1 MGKDLVRGAGVG
13 LVVGLGLGYPVS
25 RLYEEDIETYTV
37 MPLVAVGVLLVV
49 PVGWLLARMLR
60 IAHPIRSALL
70 APLLLLV
77 LKNAVDLAVPS
88 PRPHLAL
95 LGFTVL
101 AMASYASAAGLA
113 STASLIPQVIAA
125 VVVCAC
131 VITTTTIH
139 QQRTEARKQQLRKDL
154 IASYNES
161 LPLAVPD
168 VVPGRT
174 LVNVWTIADDVLA
187 LDYAK
192 DRQSEPDVFVRISSS
207 GDPRKACTAWER
219 GSESCERLAADRWL
233 SKKEANGR
241 MVLFARVGRQLV
253 EVDSTTLSLNETLA
267 AGSKL
272 RAISAEYL
280 VDFEPPQR

>member
-13 LVVGLGLGYPVS
+13 LVVGVGLGYPVS
-25 RLYEEDIETYTV
+25 RLYEEDIEAYTV
-37 MPLVAVGVLLVV
+37 MPGVAVGILLVV
-49 PVGWLLARMLR
+49 PAGWLLGIWLR

-70 APLLLLV
+70 APVLLLV
-77 LKNAVDLAVPS
+77 LKNAADLAVPS

-101 AMASYASAAGLA
+101 AMVSYASAAGLA
-113 STASLIPQVIAA
+113 GTASPVPRVIAA

-131 VITTTTIH
+131 VITTATI
-139 QQRTEARKQQLRKDL
+139 QQRRTETWQQQLRTDL

-161 LPLAVPD
+161 VPLAVPD
-168 VVPGRT
+168 AVPGRT
-174 LVNVWTIADDVLA
+174 LMNVWTITDDVLA
-187 LDYAK
+187 LEYAK

-207 GDPRKACTAWER
+207 GDPHKACAAWGR
-219 GSESCERLAADRWL
+219 DSEPCERLAADRWL

-241 MVLFARVGRQLV
+241 MVLFARVGRRLV
-253 EVDSTTLSLNETLA
+253 EVDSTALSLDEALA

-272 RAISAEYL
+272 RAVSAEYL
-280 VDFEPPQR
+280 VDYEPPR